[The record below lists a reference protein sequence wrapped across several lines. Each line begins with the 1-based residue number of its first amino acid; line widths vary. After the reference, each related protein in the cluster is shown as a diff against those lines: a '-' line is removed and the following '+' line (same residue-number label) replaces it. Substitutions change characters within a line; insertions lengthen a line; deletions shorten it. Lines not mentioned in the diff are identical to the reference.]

1 MYHKS
6 GRLLC
11 EIALKDE
18 GTCAM
23 KIMNNSKINVVDVKD
38 SHEVAARAMDI
49 FADLAKRAVDEK
61 DIFHV
66 AISGGKTPRR
76 FYELLGTTA
85 NDSNLPWNKTEL
97 FWVDERCVAPQSQ
110 DSNYRLANETFL
122 KKIPISPER
131 VHRIMGESSDYN
143 QAVEDYDR
151 ALRKTFNLSPRQLPQ
166 FDLMVLGMGPD
177 GHIGSLLPNSYAL
190 FDTDD
195 LVTVVYQLEG
205 GLNRITL
212 THPVIC
218 AAKQLLVM
226 VSGQE
231 KAEIVRDVLL
241 GKPDEVKYPVHTLWP
256 ILDKVVWIIDSD
268 AAKLL

>member
-1 MYHKS
+1 
-6 GRLLC
+6 
-11 EIALKDE
+11 
-18 GTCAM
+18 M
-23 KIMNNSKINVVDVKD
+23 KISNNDKINIVDVKD
-38 SHEVAARAMDI
+38 FEELAAKSLDI
-49 FADLAKRAVDEK
+49 FADSAKQAVDEK
-61 DIFHV
+61 NVFHV

-76 FYELLGTTA
+76 FYELLGETA
-85 NDSNLPWNKTEL
+85 DSANLPWDKTEL
-97 FWVDERCVAPQSQ
+97 FWVDERCVPPQSQ

-122 KKIPISPER
+122 KRVPISPKN
-131 VHRIMGESSDYN
+131 VHRIMGESGDYN

-151 ALRKTFNLSPRQLPQ
+151 TLRKAFNLASGRFPQ

-195 LVTVVYQLEG
+195 LVTVVYQMEG

-226 VSGQE
+226 VSGRE
-231 KAEIVRDVLL
+231 KASIVREVLL
-241 GKPDEVKYPVHTLWP
+241 GRPDEVKYPVHTLWP
-256 ILDKVVWIIDSD
+256 ILDKVVWVIDSD

>member
-1 MYHKS
+1 
-6 GRLLC
+6 
-11 EIALKDE
+11 
-18 GTCAM
+18 M
-23 KIMNNSKINVVDVKD
+23 KITNNSKINVVDVKD
-38 SHEVAARAMDI
+38 PHELAAKALDI
-49 FADLAKRAVDEK
+49 FAESAKQAIDGK
-61 DIFHV
+61 DVFHV

-85 NDSNLPWNKTEL
+85 DGSSLPWDKTEL

-122 KKIPISPER
+122 KKVPISPKN
-131 VHRIMGESSDYN
+131 VHRIMGESGNYN

-151 ALRKTFNLSPRQLPQ
+151 ALRENFNLSPGQFPQ

-195 LVTVVYQLEG
+195 LVTVVYQMEG
-205 GLNRITL
+205 GLSRITL

-218 AAKQLLVM
+218 AAKQLIVM
-226 VSGQE
+226 VSGPE
-231 KAEIVRDVLL
+231 KASILHDVLL
-241 GKPDEVKYPVHTLWP
+241 GRPDEVKYPVHTLWP

>member
-1 MYHKS
+1 
-6 GRLLC
+6 
-11 EIALKDE
+11 
-18 GTCAM
+18 M
-23 KIMNNSKINVVDVKD
+23 KITNNSKINVVDVKD
-38 SHEVAARAMDI
+38 SHELAAKALDI
-49 FADLAKRAVDEK
+49 FAESAKQAIDEK
-61 DIFHV
+61 KVFHV
-66 AISGGKTPRR
+66 AISGGKTPQR

-85 NDSNLPWNKTEL
+85 DGSSLPWDKTEL

-122 KKIPISPER
+122 KKVPISPKN
-131 VHRIMGESSDYN
+131 VHRIMGENGNYN

-151 ALRKTFNLSPRQLPQ
+151 ALRNAFNLSPGQFPQ

-190 FDTDD
+190 FDTAD
-195 LVTVVYQLEG
+195 LVTVVYQMG

-231 KAEIVRDVLL
+231 KASILHDVLL
-241 GKPDEVKYPVHTLWP
+241 GRPDEVKYPVHTLWP

>member
-1 MYHKS
+1 
-6 GRLLC
+6 
-11 EIALKDE
+11 
-18 GTCAM
+18 M

-38 SHEVAARAMDI
+38 PHELAARAMDI
-49 FADLAKRAVDEK
+49 FADLAKQAVGEK
-61 DIFHV
+61 NVFHV

-85 NDSNLPWNKTEL
+85 DSANLPWDKTEL
-97 FWVDERCVAPQSQ
+97 FWVDERCVDPQSQ
-110 DSNYRLANETFL
+110 ESNYRLANETFL
-122 KKIPISPER
+122 KKIPISPKN
-131 VHRIMGESSDYN
+131 VHRIMGETNNYN

-151 ALRKTFNLSPRQLPQ
+151 ALRKIFNLSPGQFPQ

-190 FDTDD
+190 FDTVD

-226 VSGQE
+226 VSGTE
-231 KAEIVRDVLL
+231 KASIVRDVLL

-256 ILDKVVWIIDSD
+256 ILDKVVWVIDSD

>member
-1 MYHKS
+1 
-6 GRLLC
+6 
-11 EIALKDE
+11 
-18 GTCAM
+18 M
-23 KIMNNSKINVVDVKD
+23 KISNNDRISIVDVKD
-38 SHEVAARAMDI
+38 FEELASRALDI
-49 FADLAKRAVDEK
+49 FAESAKNAVDEK
-61 DIFHV
+61 NVFRV

-76 FYELLGTTA
+76 FYELLGATA
-85 NDSNLPWNKTEL
+85 DSSNLPWDKTEL
-97 FWVDERCVAPQSQ
+97 FWVDERCVAPQSK
-110 DSNYRLANETFL
+110 DSNYKLANETFL
-122 KKIPISPER
+122 KKIPISPKNI
-131 VHRIMGESSDYN
+131 HRIMGETKDYN

-151 ALRKTFNLSPRQLPQ
+151 TLRKTFNLSPGQFPQ

-190 FDTDD
+190 FDTVD

-226 VSGQE
+226 VSGAE
-231 KAEIVRDVLL
+231 KASIVRDVLL

-256 ILDKVVWIIDSD
+256 ILEKVVWVIDSD